1 MSDPTVSLLEE
12 ALPPLLDAPP
22 DWDDVLTRARVPR
35 GTPLVHRAL
44 VAALAALVVAGG
56 AFASSSSLRHL
67 VGFGRHAGIV
77 LTARL
82 GNAGSVQLAARG
94 LYIAHGRR
102 AIVVGRLVPAD
113 HHHSFPKTTA
123 VRWHVALTGAP
134 SRVTVAVRAHRT
146 RRVVATLCSPCADG
160 AGGTLHLGMRVV
172 QALFA
177 GKGVA
182 ILAEPPESAQLR
194 LKR

>member
-1 MSDPTVSLLEE
+1 MSDSTVLLLEE
-12 ALPPLLDAPP
+12 ALPPLPDALP
-22 DWDDVLTRARVPR
+22 DWDDVLTRARVGR
-35 GTPLVHRAL
+35 GTPLVRRAL
-44 VAALAALVVAGG
+44 VAALVALVVAGG
-56 AFASSSSLRHL
+56 AFASSSGLRHL
-67 VGFGRHAGIV
+67 VEFGRHAGIV

-113 HHHSFPKTTA
+113 HHHSLSRTIA
-123 VRWHVALTGAP
+123 VKWHVALTGAP
-134 SRVTVAVRAHRT
+134 SRVTVAVRAHGA

-160 AGGTLHLGMRVV
+160 AGGTLHLELRVV
-172 QALFA
+172 QAIFA

-182 ILAEPPESAQLR
+182 ILAEPPESARLR